1 MAMDRFERDEEKR
14 ETNPRRHGVDFADA
28 VQIFDKDVLE
38 SVDLRRD
45 YGEPRHR
52 ALGHV
57 DGSGV
62 LFVFLIWALFA

>member
-1 MAMDRFERDEEKR
+1 MDRFEWDEEKR
-14 ETNPRRHGVDFADA
+14 QTNLRRHGVDFADA
-28 VQIFDKDVLE
+28 VQIFDNDVLE

-62 LFVFLIWALFA
+62 LFALLMWAPIA